1 MAAGDFTM
9 TSIAPVVYSAAQT
22 VSAEPAKS
30 LDAVTLDFDDKGVAV
45 GDTVYVPYTG
55 VNSVAAFTPA
65 ATAPFGAA
73 ATASSIAITIG
84 ASSKDSWTV
93 SGEQE
98 QSLIN
103 GGNEAEWFRLKSEN
117 AMRALRNAAAAACTL
132 AIKKGA
138 SRATGTAGTTP
149 FASDLTAITA
159 AKKILLDNG
168 APDLDLQLVCNTDAY
183 TNLLNLPIIN
193 QAYLAGSAEERRRG
207 IVLNQYGA
215 TVRVDN
221 SIVTH
226 TKGTATG
233 LDVTSA
239 GAAVG
244 DTTLPMEGS
253 SSGTVLAGDIV
264 TFSGG
269 TSDTNKYVVADATQT
284 VSGAASGNMIINRNG
299 VRVVKVDADECT
311 IGANYTGSYLLEK
324 SAVVGIMRPPKIPVG
339 GQIVATMP
347 ITDKFGLT
355 YLMVKIVNY
364 GAITYEIH
372 LAYGFKAVQCE
383 HIATILG

>member
-9 TSIAPVVYSAAQT
+9 TALAPVLYSAAQT

-30 LDAVTLDFDDKGVAV
+30 LDAVTLDFNDKGVAV

-55 VNSVAAFTPA
+55 ANAVAAFTPA

-73 ATASSIAITIG
+73 ATASSIAVTIS

-103 GGNEAEWFRLKSEN
+103 GGNEAEWFRLKAAN
-117 AMRALRNAAAAACTL
+117 AMRSLRNAAAAACTL

-149 FASDLTAITA
+149 FASDLTALTA
-159 AKKILLDNG
+159 ANKIVMDNG
-168 APDLDLQLVCNTDAY
+168 APMIDLQLVCNTDAY
-183 TNLLNLPIIN
+183 TNMLNLPIIN
-193 QAYLAGSAEERRRG
+193 QAMLAGSADERRRG
-207 IVLNQYGA
+207 IVLPQYGC

-221 SIVTH
+221 NIVAH

-244 DTTLPMEGS
+244 DTTIPMEGS
-253 SSGTVLAGDIV
+253 DSGTVLAGDVV
-264 TFSGG
+264 TFAGG
-269 TSDTNKYVVADATQT
+269 TTDSNKYVVADATQT

-299 VRVVKVDADECT
+299 VRIVKVTADEAT
-311 IGANYTGSYLLEK
+311 IGANYTGSYVLEK
-324 SAVVGIMRPPKIPVG
+324 SAVIGIMRPPKIPVG
-339 GQIVATMP
+339 GQIIATMP
-347 ITDKFGLT
+347 ISDQFGLT
-355 YLMVKIVNY
+355 YLLVKIVNY